1 MEIYVMVVKFTFAIV
16 FICGPIIFAFIY
28 YFTKCI
34 EIDSN
39 EYEIVKEIYLNT
51 NNENLKKLINRYLK
65 KGFIRVRDFEKIL
78 SVRDSVR
85 NIEDE
90 ARENINREKS
100 KNDLKVF
107 LDKYK
112 NIGD

>member
-1 MEIYVMVVKFTFAIV
+1 MEIYVMVAKFTFATV
-16 FICGPIIFAFIY
+16 FICGPIIFAFTY

-78 SVRDSVR
+78 SVR

-112 NIGD
+112 K